1 MSSDKSE
8 KWAKNVYGE
17 AKGWRTFIQ
26 PQVSTKVAR
35 SSVLYVDIETGLR
48 CCPNNGNCS
57 EGSSNSNKA
66 NIHQT
71 LPLNTLYP
79 VSYTLPLNTLYHV
92 PYTLPLNTLYPVPYA
107 QRPMLYP

>member
-1 MSSDKSE
+1 MLLLYLKEVKAPLMSSDKSE
-8 KWAKNVYGE
+8 EWAKYVYGE

-26 PQVSTKVAR
+26 PQMSTKVAR
-35 SSVLYVDIETGLR
+35 
-48 CCPNNGNCS
+48 
-57 EGSSNSNKA
+57 NSNKA